1 VAGVVIR
8 LSELLGCE
16 VVTESGDSLAHV
28 WEVRAERTEGEL
40 RLVGLLVGRFAFA
53 ERLGFRHWLGQPE
66 GNEMRRPHSD
76 GIPWESVLRLEPGR
90 VVVRDGTQAREL

>member
-1 VAGVVIR
+1 MIQ

-16 VVTESGDSLAHV
+16 VVTESGESLAHV
-28 WEVRAERTEGEL
+28 WEVRAERTEGDL

-66 GNEMRRPHSD
+66 GQRMTSPHRD
-76 GIPWESVLRLEPGR
+76 GIPWESVVRFEPGR
-90 VVVRDGTQAREL
+90 IVVRDGTRSREL